1 MSLYA
6 AILLGLIQGLT
17 EFLPVSSS
25 GHLAVAQHFV
35 PGFSQPGLLF
45 DIVLHLGTLLAVL
58 IYFRREVTLLVRS
71 LAPGDGGTVWRRLW
85 MMLILGTIPIVIV
98 GLANKYI
105 GGGLVER
112 SFEQLWVVGLGL
124 IITGTLLLSSR
135 KLSREGRDLAQLD
148 VRDAMT
154 VGLFQS
160 AALVPGISRSGSTIV
175 GGLMRGLSRDAAAR
189 FSFLLSIP
197 AILGAAAYDLPRVS
211 FLEAGAVAGY
221 VAGFATAFV
230 VGYICIGVVLR
241 LLAIGRF
248 HILGYY
254 CLTAG
259 GAVLVYVT
267 FTLS

>member
-1 MSLYA
+1 MSLYT

-17 EFLPVSSS
+17 EFLPISSS

-35 PGFSQPGLLF
+35 QGFSQPVIF

-58 IYFRREVTLLVRS
+58 IYFRREVALLVRS
-71 LAPGDGGTVWRRLW
+71 LAPDDSGTVWRRLW
-85 MMLILGTIPIVIV
+85 IMLIVGTTPAVMV
-98 GLANKYI
+98 GFLL
-105 GGGLVER
+105 GGLVER

-124 IITGTLLLSSR
+124 IVTGTLLLSSR
-135 KLSREGRDLAQLD
+135 ALTREGRDLAQLD
-148 VRDAMT
+148 VRDALT
-154 VGLFQS
+154 VGLFQG
-160 AALVPGISRSGSTIV
+160 AALLPGISRSGSTIV
-175 GGLMRGLSRDAAAR
+175 GGLMRGLSHDAAAR

-197 AILGAAAYDLPRVS
+197 AILGAAVLKLPGAR
-211 FLEAGAVAGY
+211 LAEAGAVAGY

-241 LLAIGRF
+241 LLAVKRF
-248 HILGYY
+248 HLLGYY

-259 GAVLVYVT
+259 GAVLVYVA

>member
-1 MSLYA
+1 
-6 AILLGLIQGLT
+6 LLGLIQGLT
-17 EFLPVSSS
+17 EFLPISSS
-25 GHLAVAQHFV
+25 GHLAVAQHFL

-58 IYFRREVTLLVRS
+58 IYFRREVALLVRS

-85 MMLILGTIPIVIV
+85 VMLIVATIPAVIV
-98 GLANKYI
+98 GLLL
-105 GGGLVER
+105 GGLVEQ

-124 IITGTLLLSSR
+124 IVTGTLLLSSR
-135 KLSREGRDLAQLD
+135 TVVREGRDLAQLD
-148 VRDAMT
+148 FRDALT

-175 GGLMRGLSRDAAAR
+175 GGLMRGLSHDAAAR
-189 FSFLLSIP
+189 FSFLLAIP
-197 AILGAAAYDLPRVS
+197 AILGAAAYNLPRVS

-241 LLAIGRF
+241 LLAIRRF
-248 HILGYY
+248 HFLGYY

-259 GAVLVYVT
+259 GAVLVYVA

>member
-1 MSLYA
+1 LSLYA

-17 EFLPVSSS
+17 EFLPISSS
-25 GHLAVAQHFV
+25 GHLAVAQHFL

-58 IYFRREVTLLVRS
+58 IYFRREVFLLVRS
-71 LAPGDGGTVWRRLW
+71 LAPGEGGTVWRRLW
-85 MMLILGTIPIVIV
+85 IMLIVGTIPAVIV
-98 GLANKYI
+98 GLLL
-105 GGGLVER
+105 GGLVER

-124 IITGTLLLSSR
+124 IVTGTLLLSSR
-135 KLSREGRDLAQLD
+135 ALAREGRDLAQLD
-148 VRDAMT
+148 VRDALT

-160 AALVPGISRSGSTIV
+160 AALLPGISRSGSTIV
-175 GGLMRGLSRDAAAR
+175 SGLMRGLSHDAAAR
-189 FSFLLSIP
+189 FSFLLAIP
-197 AILGAAAYDLPRVS
+197 AILGATAYNLPRVS
-211 FLEAGAVAGY
+211 FLESGAVAGY

-241 LLAIGRF
+241 LLAIRRF
-248 HILGYY
+248 YLLGYY

>member
-85 MMLILGTIPIVIV
+85 MMLILGTIPAVIV

-105 GGGLVER
+105 GGGLLER

-135 KLSREGRDLAQLD
+135 RRPEP
-148 VRDAMT
+148 V
-154 VGLFQS
+154 
-160 AALVPGISRSGSTIV
+160 
-175 GGLMRGLSRDAAAR
+175 AR
-189 FSFLLSIP
+189 LC
-197 AILGAAAYDLPRVS
+197 R
-211 FLEAGAVAGY
+211 
-221 VAGFATAFV
+221 
-230 VGYICIGVVLR
+230 
-241 LLAIGRF
+241 
-248 HILGYY
+248 
-254 CLTAG
+254 
-259 GAVLVYVT
+259 
-267 FTLS
+267 

>member
-1 MSLYA
+1 MSLYG

-17 EFLPVSSS
+17 EFLPISSS
-25 GHLAVAQHFV
+25 GHLAVAQHFL

-58 IYFRREVTLLVRS
+58 IYFRREVMLLVRS

-85 MMLILGTIPIVIV
+85 VMLIVGTLPAVIV
-98 GLANKYI
+98 GLLL
-105 GGGLVER
+105 GGVVER

-124 IITGTLLLSSR
+124 IVTGTLLLCSR
-135 KLSREGRDLAQLD
+135 AISKEGRDLAQLN
-148 VRDAMT
+148 VRDALA

-175 GGLMRGLSRDAAAR
+175 GGLMRGLSHDAAAR
-189 FSFLLSIP
+189 FSFLLSVP
-197 AILGAAAYDLPRVS
+197 VILGAAAYDLPRVG
-211 FLEAGAVAGY
+211 LVEASAVAGY

-230 VGYICIGVVLR
+230 VGYICIGIVFR
-241 LLAIGRF
+241 LLAIRRF
-248 HILGYY
+248 HVLGYY

-259 GAVLVYVT
+259 GAVLVYVA

>member
-6 AILLGLIQGLT
+6 AILLGLLQGLT
-17 EFLPVSSS
+17 EFLPISSS
-25 GHLAVAQHFV
+25 GHLAVAQHFI
-35 PGFSQPGLLF
+35 PEFSQPGLLF
-45 DIVLHLGTLLAVL
+45 DIVLHLGTLLAVV
-58 IYFRREVTLLVRS
+58 IYFRREVALLVRS
-71 LAPGDGGTVWRRLW
+71 LAPGDGGNVWRRLW
-85 MMLILGTIPIVIV
+85 VTLILGTIPVVIV
-98 GLANKYI
+98 GLLF
-105 GGGLVER
+105 GGLVER

-135 KLSREGRDLAQLD
+135 QLSREGRDLAQLD
-148 VRDAMT
+148 LRDALT

-160 AALVPGISRSGSTIV
+160 AALVPGISRSGATIV
-175 GGLMRGLSRDAAAR
+175 GGLMRGLSHDAAAR

-211 FLEAGAVAGY
+211 FLEAGAVTGY

-259 GAVLVYVT
+259 GAVLVYVA
-267 FTLS
+267 FNLS